1 MNVPLSNNAVLSNEC
16 YTFIAK
22 VVYDHSRIQLGADKQ
37 PLVAGRLNKRLRELN
52 LDSYEAYCNLLRSP
66 VGASEM
72 SPLVDLI
79 STNHTHFFRE
89 VQHMD
94 FLREHAIPEFVKQL
108 PPREPL
114 RIWSAASSSG
124 EEPYTIAIVLS
135 EYFLKHAP
143 HPWQIEG
150 TDISTRILEHAK
162 NGIYSRD
169 RVKLPDPQLL
179 TRYFQNGTGDF
190 SGYYRVK
197 QILRDAIKFHHLNLL
212 HSPYPVAQNQHIIFC
227 RNVMI
232 YFDQKTQ
239 QELVNKLTQQLA
251 PGGYLIV
258 GHSESL
264 LAVKHRLKSVRPTIY
279 RKDP

>member
-94 FLREHAIPEFVKQL
+94 
-108 PPREPL
+108 
-114 RIWSAASSSG
+114 
-124 EEPYTIAIVLS
+124 
-135 EYFLKHAP
+135 
-143 HPWQIEG
+143 
-150 TDISTRILEHAK
+150 
-162 NGIYSRD
+162 

-179 TRYFQNGTGDF
+179 TRYFQNGTGDL